1 VEKIVSAVMDST
13 SALDIAVAL
22 EYATMMDSA
31 SAMMHR
37 LMIYCLMLLIN
48 CLLLLIDYWNI
59 LRVNI
64 RITIAKDGMTRWAGN
79 LILLLTLFGVI

>member
-1 VEKIVSAVMDST
+1 
-13 SALDIAVAL
+13 
-22 EYATMMDSA
+22 
-31 SAMMHR
+31 
-37 LMIYCLMLLIN
+37 
-48 CLLLLIDYWNI
+48 LLLLIDYWNI